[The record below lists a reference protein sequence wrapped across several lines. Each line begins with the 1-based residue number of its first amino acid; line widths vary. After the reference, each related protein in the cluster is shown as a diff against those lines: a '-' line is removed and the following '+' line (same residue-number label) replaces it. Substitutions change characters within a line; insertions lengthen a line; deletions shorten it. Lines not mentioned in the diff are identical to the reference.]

1 MAVFNRCL
9 RSLEFLSRDISRSKG
24 GMCLSLAQE
33 EALGGLLLERLDT
46 WHLPFPGDAAPCRST
61 VGGGDTPSHI
71 LLPLCTAGWV
81 EIFRLVLQS
90 RLLQHKLVFFPLT
103 GSFG

>member
-33 EALGGLLLERLDT
+33 EALGWSSSGET
-46 WHLPFPGDAAPCRST
+46 GHLASSLPWGCCSMQIYRWGRGHAIAHITTSVHSW
-61 VGGGDTPSHI
+61 VGGD
-71 LLPLCTAGWV
+71 
-81 EIFRLVLQS
+81 F
-90 RLLQHKLVFFPLT
+90 
-103 GSFG
+103 

>member
-1 MAVFNRCL
+1 MTFPDPREGCVFRQL
-9 RSLEFLSRDISRSKG
+9 RRRLWV
-24 GMCLSLAQE
+24 
-33 EALGGLLLERLDT
+33 GLLLERLDT

-90 RLLQHKLVFFPLT
+90 RLLQHKLVSFPLT